1 MMVLNESSDNP
12 ANSWVMEVDNLIDD
26 VNRSEECEHWSNRS
40 IYMVP
45 LCMKQLN
52 KNCYNPTVV
61 SLGPFHHGDVRLAA
75 FEQHKHRALLHF
87 LNRTRRPLDHFLDPL
102 RESLPTLMEAY
113 TGLDEKWKEDGGN
126 PFLKLMVFD
135 ACFVLEV
142 LRFRETNVDDY
153 ASNDPIFSDHG
164 ILYSFPYIRRD
175 MLMIENQIP
184 LLALKIIVDV
194 EYGSEDE
201 DMNRM
206 VMRFF
211 EPGKWRQPKMPMGL
225 HILDVFRKSRLH
237 LSGGRNTVKKK
248 KKKEKNGRRDV
259 GDVNAIVRSAME
271 LDEAGIKLKVSRT
284 ESLRDISFKH
294 GILRLPE
301 MTVDDATESKFLNM
315 MAFER
320 LHVGTGNEITSY
332 VFFMDNIIDSEMDVS
347 LLHSKKIIHN
357 ALGSDKAVAK
367 LFNSLSKDVTLDPDS
382 SLDGVHRRVSNYCGK
397 RWNMWRANL
406 LHTYFRS
413 PWAFISLA
421 AAIFLLGLTV
431 VQTVYSVLPYYVP
444 TSN

>member
-1 MMVLNESSDNP
+1 MISSDQSNVATVDKP
-12 ANSWVMEVDNLIDD
+12 PSWVIEVNNLTGE
-26 VNRSEECEHWSNRS
+26 VNRSEECEHWSTRS
-40 IYMVP
+40 IYKVP

-61 SLGPFHHGDVRLAA
+61 SLGPYHHGDARLAA

-87 LNRTRRPLDHFLDPL
+87 LNRTQRPLDDFLNPL
-102 RESLPTLMEAY
+102 REALPALMESYAD
-113 TGLDEKWKEDGGN
+113 LDEKWREDDGN
-126 PFLKLMVFD
+126 PFLKLMMFD
-135 ACFVLEV
+135 AVFVLEA
-142 LRFRETNVDDY
+142 LRFRETIADDY
-153 ASNDPIFSDHG
+153 ASNDPVFSDHG

-194 EYGSEDE
+194 EYGYDQNGGEEE

-211 EPGKWRQPKMPMGL
+211 EPGKWRQPKMVMGL

-237 LSGGRNTVKKK
+237 LRGGGGGHSA
-248 KKKEKNGRRDV
+248 KNRRRDV
-259 GDVNAIVRSAME
+259 GDANAIVRSATE

-284 ESLRDISFKH
+284 ESLRDINFKH
-294 GILRLPE
+294 GVLRLPE

-406 LHTYFRS
+406 LHTYFRN

-431 VQTVYSVLPYYVP
+431 VQTVYSVIPYY
-444 TSN
+444 TN